1 MFLQPLSFIKNDKIN
16 DVAVYGRMEF
26 AMSRQTEKM
35 FKEFERFLQ
44 ENDNIILSSEDA
56 VNDVLKN
63 FMSQYQ
69 PNKKDVE
76 TADDYL
82 ELAISA
88 TTKKESLKYAKK
100 ALELEPDN
108 FDAGA
113 MVLELSC
120 TSSEKLAE
128 KYKNLINEAEEK
140 LKEQGYFED
149 ENIGNFWLIFET
161 RPYMRLLEKY
171 ASHFVQCGQMRLAIS
186 VYEKMLK
193 LCINDNIGV
202 RYILMHL
209 YTFLEDEQSS
219 LELYE
224 KYPEEGTQ
232 FLLPLSILYYKLG
245 DLRKSNQY
253 LKKLIAVNKDTYE
266 FFNNFTNDTL
276 KDYLSNM
283 SPYGYRPFIIEEF
296 IIECEEN
303 YFLFSSMPEYFVW
316 AKKKV
321 SSKRNKK

>member
-1 MFLQPLSFIKNDKIN
+1 
-16 DVAVYGRMEF
+16 
-26 AMSRQTEKM
+26 MSRQTEKM
-35 FKEFERFLQ
+35 FKEFERFMQ
-44 ENDNIILSSEDA
+44 ENDIILSSEDA

-69 PNKKDVE
+69 PNKNDVE

-88 TTKKESLKYAKK
+88 ATKKESLKYAKK
-100 ALELEPDN
+100 ALELEHDN
-108 FDAGA
+108 LDAAA
-113 MVLELSC
+113 MVIELSC
-120 TSSEKLAE
+120 TSSEKMSE
-128 KYKNLINEAEEK
+128 KYKNLIMEAEEK
-140 LKEQGYFED
+140 LKEQGYFEED
-149 ENIGNFWLIFET
+149 NIGNFWLIFET

-171 ASHFVQCGQMRLAIS
+171 ASHFVECGQMRLAIA

-193 LCINDNIGV
+193 LCTNDNMGV
-202 RYILMHL
+202 RYTLMHL
-209 YTFLEDEQSS
+209 YTFLEDEQSA
-219 LELYE
+219 LELSE

-253 LKKLIAVNKDTYE
+253 LKKLITVNKDTYE
-266 FFNNFTNDTL
+266 FFNSLMDGSL
-276 KDYLSNM
+276 MESVSNM
-283 SPYGYRPFIIEEF
+283 DPYGYRQFTIEEF
-296 IIECEEN
+296 IVECEEN

-321 SSKRNKK
+321 NT